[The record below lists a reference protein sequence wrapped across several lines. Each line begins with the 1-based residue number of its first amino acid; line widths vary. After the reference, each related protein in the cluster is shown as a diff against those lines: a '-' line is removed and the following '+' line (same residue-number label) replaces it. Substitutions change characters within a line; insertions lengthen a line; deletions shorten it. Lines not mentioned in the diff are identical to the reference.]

1 MRSDRIVGPRNVGGR
16 NMTSYP
22 GEGIQPG
29 WTVWASDGEE
39 LGKVVALDP
48 ETIHVKRGGLR
59 GGENA
64 VPRTAVDEVETGRV
78 DLSMTKQELSNLS

>member
-1 MRSDRIVGPRNVGGR
+1 
-16 NMTSYP
+16 
-22 GEGIQPG
+22 
-29 WTVWASDGEE
+29 
-39 LGKVVALDP
+39 VALDP

-59 GGENA
+59 GGEIA